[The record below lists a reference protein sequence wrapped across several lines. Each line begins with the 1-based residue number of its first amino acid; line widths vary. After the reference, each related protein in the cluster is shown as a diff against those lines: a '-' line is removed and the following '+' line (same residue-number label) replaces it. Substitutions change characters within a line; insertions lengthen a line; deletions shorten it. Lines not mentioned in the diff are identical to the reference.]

1 MPLSPTILTVHPSF
15 PVDDVD
21 PRVFGGFL
29 EHLGRA
35 VYGGVYEPRSP
46 LSDGHGCRADV
57 LESLDR
63 LRLSTMRWPGG
74 NFASAYHW
82 QDGIGPQEARPVV
95 REPAW
100 KSAEPNTFGTH
111 EFLDLAERMQWVPML
126 AVNLGTGTPEEAAD
140 WVEYCNAPIGTRW
153 ADRRAANGRTE
164 PWRVP
169 LWCLG
174 NEMDGSWQLGHVP
187 AYEYGRR
194 AQQAAMQMKLVDP
207 SIETVVCGSS
217 MVESATYG
225 TWDRTALEIVG
236 EQADYISLHRYVG
249 NMAGDL
255 EDYLATGRAIDN
267 QIEDVAAVCRA
278 VQASTRARR
287 VVRLCFDEWNVWY
300 RNFDMDGGWR
310 QAPALLEESYDLADA
325 VVCAQFLLS
334 FIRHADM
341 VKVANLAQV
350 VNVIAP
356 VMTRDDGLLV
366 QTIYHPFRM
375 IAERGVGTALR
386 VATDGPVVASRTHGN
401 VPVVDAA
408 AILDGTILHLFAVNR
423 SVDRAAPLRLEVPG
437 ARITPT
443 GGELLSGPSAE
454 AANTWEA
461 PDAVVPSSVDLETLG
476 DGVRFELPPH
486 SFLACTVGLG

>member
-1 MPLSPTILTVHPSF
+1 MSLPSTTVTVHPSF
-15 PVDDVD
+15 PVDEVD

-35 VYGGVYEPRSP
+35 VYGGVYDPGSP
-46 LSDGHGCRADV
+46 LADGHGCRTDV
-57 LESLDR
+57 LEALGGMH
-63 LRLSTMRWPGG
+63 LTTMRWPGG

-82 QDGIGPQEARPVV
+82 LDGIGPPGTRPVV

-100 KSAEPNTFGTH
+100 RSAETNAFGTH
-111 EFLDLAERMQWVPML
+111 EFLDLAERVGWVPML

-140 WVEYCNAPIGTRW
+140 WVEYCNARVGTRW
-153 ADRRAANGRTE
+153 ADRRAAEGRAT
-164 PWRVP
+164 PWGVP

-187 AYEYGRR
+187 ADEYGRR

-217 MVESATYG
+217 MVDSATYG

-236 EQADYISLHRYVG
+236 EHADYISLHRYVG

-255 EDYLATGRAIDN
+255 EDYLATGRALDL
-267 QIEDVAAVCRA
+267 QIEDMAAVCRS
-278 VQASTRARR
+278 VRASTRARR
-287 VVRLCFDEWNVWY
+287 TVRLCFDEWNVWY
-300 RNFDMDGGWR
+300 RNFEMDGGWR

-325 VVCAQFLLS
+325 VVAAQFLLS
-334 FIRHADM
+334 FIRHADS

-356 VMTRDDGLLV
+356 VLTRDDGVLL

-375 IAERGVGTALR
+375 IAERGTGTALQ
-386 VATDGPVVASRTHGN
+386 VATDGPTVDVRTNGRT
-401 VPVVDAA
+401 PVVDAA
-408 AILDGTILHLFAVNR
+408 AVLDGATLHLFAVNR
-423 SVDRAAPLRLEVPG
+423 SPDRAAPVRFQVPG
-437 ARITPT
+437 GRITPSD
-443 GGELLSGPSAE
+443 GELLAGPSPDAS
-454 AANTWEA
+454 NTWDA
-461 PDAVVPSSVDLETLG
+461 PAAVVPVSVDLEG
-476 DGVRFELPPH
+476 VPDGVQFELPPH
-486 SFLACTVGLG
+486 SVLACTVQVG